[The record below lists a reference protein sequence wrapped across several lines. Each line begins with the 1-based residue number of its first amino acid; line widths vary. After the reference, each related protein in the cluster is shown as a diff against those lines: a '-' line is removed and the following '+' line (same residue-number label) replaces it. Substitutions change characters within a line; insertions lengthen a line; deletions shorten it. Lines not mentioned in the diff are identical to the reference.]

1 MKYQRHFNHRS
12 YFCLVRQINLG
23 KWRITRSLRTSVQ
36 SFLYQTFTEP
46 RVVWVSTHVCGA
58 ARIRSWRIRIPTR
71 SAGDW
76 QRAQQVSKCPFHPKL
91 IHQIL
96 SITLDF
102 WLNGLVNILL
112 HFRQAYS
119 PVIVSAQQ
127 FFKSLK
133 GQNLLVQDCSQNN
146 WQQTKWYSLCRQAGF

>member
-1 MKYQRHFNHRS
+1 MENHKKS
-12 YFCLVRQINLG
+12 SDLCSIFPLSNLYWAQSG
-23 KWRITRSLRTSVQ
+23 LSVHAWLWSCSHQ
-36 SFLYQTFTEP
+36 VLENQ
-46 RVVWVSTHVCGA
+46 
-58 ARIRSWRIRIPTR
+58 IPTP

-102 WLNGLVNILL
+102 WLNGLANILS

-119 PVIVSAQQ
+119 PVIGSAQQ

-146 WQQTKWYSLCRQAGF
+146 WEQTRWYSLQAGWFLKRQVMLTSISFSSSPTG